1 MSDGASVTRS
11 ALAGRVY
18 FIVFW
23 EPTDKPDELPGDRRA
38 AHDAHIAGVKAL
50 EQDGRLLAAGPF
62 LDEDNR
68 PNGGGMFILRVQSRA
83 EAQAIVDEDAYV
95 RAGFR
100 TGRIAPWRRS
110 EGTFTLRVNIAEGV
124 VTLD

>member
-1 MSDGASVTRS
+1 MSDATPVTRS

-23 EPTDKPDELPGDRRA
+23 EPTDKPGDRRV
-38 AHDAHIAGVKAL
+38 AHEAHIAGVKAL
-50 EQDGRLLAAGPF
+50 EKDGRLLAAGPF

-68 PNGGGMFILRVQSRA
+68 PNGSGMFILRVSAHA
-83 EAQAIVDEDAYV
+83 EAQEIVDQDAYV